1 MIKPLKVIL
10 MPKAEEYLSKV
21 EQKIQFKILNSIQKT
36 ETGLKGEWF
45 TKLKE
50 TMITIQEF
58 KDKYLGEIGTEV
70 RDRYEQELKVELL
83 AEQIKQLRKE
93 RNLTQEQ
100 LGELVGVQRAQIS
113 KMENNTG
120 NVTVATLIKI
130 FGALKA
136 KVTFE
141 IEKEKFDI
149 T

>member
-1 MIKPLKVIL
+1 MKSIK
-10 MPKAEEYLSKV
+10 LS
-21 EQKIQFKILNSIQKT
+21 EL
-36 ETGLKGEWF
+36 
-45 TKLKE
+45 
-50 TMITIQEF
+50 
-58 KDKYLGEIGTEV
+58 KDKTLGKVGTPK
-70 RDRYEQELKVELL
+70 RDKYEQELKVELL
-83 AEQIKQLRKE
+83 AEQIKQLRVE

-120 NVTVATLIKI
+120 NVTISTLMKI

-141 IEKEKFDI
+141 IEKEQFEL

>member
-1 MIKPLKVIL
+1 
-10 MPKAEEYLSKV
+10 
-21 EQKIQFKILNSIQKT
+21 
-36 ETGLKGEWF
+36 
-45 TKLKE
+45 
-50 TMITIQEF
+50 
-58 KDKYLGEIGTEV
+58 
-70 RDRYEQELKVELL
+70 L

-120 NVTVATLIKI
+120 NVTISTLMKI
-130 FGALKA
+130 FGALNA

-141 IEKEKFDI
+141 IEKEQFEL

>member
-1 MIKPLKVIL
+1 MKTIT
-10 MPKAEEYLSKV
+10 LS
-21 EQKIQFKILNSIQKT
+21 EL
-36 ETGLKGEWF
+36 
-45 TKLKE
+45 
-50 TMITIQEF
+50 
-58 KDKYLGEIGTEV
+58 KDKTLGKVGTPK
-70 RDRYEQELKVELL
+70 RDKYEQELKVELL
-83 AEQIKQLRKE
+83 AEQIKQLRIE

-120 NVTVATLIKI
+120 NVTISTLMKI

-141 IEKEKFDI
+141 IEKEHFEL

>member
-1 MIKPLKVIL
+1 MKSIT
-10 MPKAEEYLSKV
+10 LS
-21 EQKIQFKILNSIQKT
+21 EL
-36 ETGLKGEWF
+36 
-45 TKLKE
+45 
-50 TMITIQEF
+50 
-58 KDKYLGEIGTEV
+58 KDKTLGKVGTPK
-70 RDRYEQELKVELL
+70 RDKYEQELRVEIL
-83 AEQIKQLRKE
+83 AEQIKQLRIE

-120 NVTVATLIKI
+120 NVTVATLMKI

-141 IEKEKFDI
+141 IEKEQLDL

>member
-1 MIKPLKVIL
+1 MKSIT
-10 MPKAEEYLSKV
+10 LS
-21 EQKIQFKILNSIQKT
+21 EL
-36 ETGLKGEWF
+36 
-45 TKLKE
+45 
-50 TMITIQEF
+50 
-58 KDKYLGEIGTEV
+58 KDKTLGKVGTPK
-70 RDRYEQELKVELL
+70 RDKYEQELRVEIL
-83 AEQIKQLRKE
+83 AEQIKQLRIE

-120 NVTVATLIKI
+120 NVTIATLMKI

-141 IEKEKFDI
+141 IEKEQFEV